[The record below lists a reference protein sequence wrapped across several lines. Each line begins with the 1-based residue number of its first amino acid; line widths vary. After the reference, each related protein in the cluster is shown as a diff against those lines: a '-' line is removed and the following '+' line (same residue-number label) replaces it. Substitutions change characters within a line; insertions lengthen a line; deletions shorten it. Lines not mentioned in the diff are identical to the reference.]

1 VTEARIDRLA
11 LGLEIP
17 LHLSGASVLLSA
29 GALVGASVLAAFTG
43 GSSSIVASLPPLVV
57 VPGLLVGPASLLF
70 AAAVSGVL
78 HQARLVAGL
87 VARS

>member
-1 VTEARIDRLA
+1 MKTKPTATQPKTSNIL
-11 LGLEIP
+11 
-17 LHLSGASVLLSA
+17 
-29 GALVGASVLAAFTG
+29 
-43 GSSSIVASLPPLVV
+43 ASLPPLVA

-70 AAAVSGVL
+70 AAAVNGGL